1 MSDNIKRMDITE
13 FRKGGYLQEVNR
25 QFLHPLGMAL
35 EIVVEDDRTE
45 HFGDIWDYRDV
56 PEGIRYGPGLID
68 PVKAA
73 KIFNEF
79 EKMAQ
84 TRRRFLGYVI
94 QPYSDK
100 GL

>member
-1 MSDNIKRMDITE
+1 MSDNIKHMNVIE

-25 QFLHPLGMAL
+25 QFLHPLGIAL
-35 EIVVEDDRTE
+35 EIVVEDDGTE

-56 PEGIRYGPGLID
+56 PEGILFGAGSID

-84 TRRRFLGYVI
+84 TRRSFLGYVI
-94 QPYSDK
+94 QPYR
-100 GL
+100 G